1 MLSVQH
7 NNPIF
12 SFKFFDTTTPFFW
25 DTCIE
30 VPQKTTFLGENS
42 FPARLDSKKCL
53 KTEKPYID
61 MVLERYIGRL
71 EDEILHVEEE
81 IGMEQKW
88 HEIDEREDLEEGQHL
103 EAGRKLLE
111 KAAKTEGQ
119 EKRNALT
126 LALTHFKTVRDESE
140 EEIERAIQELEGEK
154 QIEKEDHKLLNEVR
168 EITKEELGK
177 NTLRQMEEKSSQMK
191 QKMKS

>member
-1 MLSVQH
+1 
-7 NNPIF
+7 
-12 SFKFFDTTTPFFW
+12 
-25 DTCIE
+25 
-30 VPQKTTFLGENS
+30 
-42 FPARLDSKKCL
+42 
-53 KTEKPYID
+53 
-61 MVLERYIGRL
+61 MVLERYISKL
-71 EDEILHVEEE
+71 EDEILHIEEE

-103 EAGRKLLE
+103 EAGKQLLE

-126 LALTHFKTVRDESE
+126 LALTHFKTVKDESE

-177 NTLRQMEEKSSQMK
+177 NTLRQMEEKSNQMK